1 MGNSY
6 QLRGHIVNP
15 LSGQAIRDI
24 ASYTRGVLGLGD
36 EAVNMESFLERLH
49 EFGITKDVVSD
60 EDMPGFSFHSEACCV
75 PENATIYLTEETYY
89 KACNNDPRTRFTI
102 FHELGHLILGH
113 TRQLHR
119 ANLSTDVKPYE
130 DSEWQADRFSAE
142 VIMPLEVIMRLKLDS
157 VSKLK
162 AQFMVSEP
170 AARTRF
176 EQLKKER
183 LI

>member
-1 MGNSY
+1 MANSY
-6 QLRGHIVNP
+6 QLRGHIVSP
-15 LSGQAIRDI
+15 LSTQVIRDI
-24 ASYTRGVLGLGD
+24 AFYTRGVLDLSD
-36 EAVNMESFLERLH
+36 VAVNMETFLERLH
-49 EFGITKDVVSD
+49 EFGITIDVVSD

-75 PENATIYLTEETYY
+75 PETATIYLTDATYR
-89 KACNNDPRTRFTI
+89 KACNNDSRTRFTI

-119 ANLSTDVKPYE
+119 AQIPVEPKPFL

-142 VIMPLEVIMRLKLDS
+142 IIMPLEVIMRLKLDN
-157 VSKLK
+157 VSKIK
-162 AQFMVSEP
+162 RQFMVSEQ

-176 EQLKKER
+176 EQLKKEG